1 MGKKQPCLISIC
13 RFLSLGTTRYIV
25 ISRNY
30 IPSSLKKS
38 IMFSQN
44 LDYFSNTFLEVPH
57 RDSEDKAIAFL
68 LFCLASNAF
77 PDIGSDGRI
86 ENKKTYKK
94 ITRSL
99 GLGGLGTPG

>member
-1 MGKKQPCLISIC
+1 MFNFDLSFLEIISLPLSKKVLCFHRTSTILE
-13 RFLSLGTTRYIV
+13 
-25 ISRNY
+25 
-30 IPSSLKKS
+30 
-38 IMFSQN
+38 
-44 LDYFSNTFLEVPH
+44 TFLEVPH